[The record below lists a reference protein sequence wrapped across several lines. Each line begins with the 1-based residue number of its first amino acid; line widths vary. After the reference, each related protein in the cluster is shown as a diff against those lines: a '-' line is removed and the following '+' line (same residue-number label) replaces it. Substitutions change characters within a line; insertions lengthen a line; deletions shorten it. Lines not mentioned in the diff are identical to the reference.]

1 MMQGQLDEISEG
13 ALLLFPLL
21 KRLIQGD
28 PKDPARVPFR
38 NQGYHVLRA
47 LERKGPLPM
56 SVIGKRLT
64 IAKQNM
70 TTLVDKLMKDGLV
83 ERRNDTSDRRVIN
96 IVITERGTKF
106 LKESRLALK
115 KIIKKNL
122 SDLGNE
128 DISSLDSAFQTIRAV
143 VSKLEKKDRNA
154 SDSRGRDLPKF

>member
-1 MMQGQLDEISEG
+1 MTQGQLDEISES

-21 KRLIQGD
+21 KRLVKGD
-28 PKDPARVPFR
+28 PNDPARVPFK
-38 NQGYHVLRA
+38 NQSYHILRA

-70 TTLVDKLMKDGLV
+70 TTLIDKLMNDGLV

-96 IVITERGTKF
+96 IVITERGTNF
-106 LKESRLALK
+106 LRESRSALK

-122 SDLGNE
+122 SELGNE
-128 DISSLDSAFQTIRAV
+128 DVKSLDSAFQTIRAV
-143 VSKLEKKDRNA
+143 VSKLEKKDHNT
-154 SDSRGRDLPKF
+154 SD